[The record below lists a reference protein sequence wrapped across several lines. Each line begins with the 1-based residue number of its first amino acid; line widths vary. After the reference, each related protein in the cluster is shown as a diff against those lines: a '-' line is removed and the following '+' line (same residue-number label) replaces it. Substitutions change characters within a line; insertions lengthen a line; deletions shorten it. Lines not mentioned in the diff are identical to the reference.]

1 MKVPQIQNTE
11 NLDKPSEAGIRKLQ
25 NAKVPDKY

>member
-1 MKVPQIQNTE
+1 MKVPQFQNTG

-25 NAKVPDKY
+25 NTEVSDKY